1 MEWISFT
8 LLAATAWS
16 CVNVIDKYTLSK
28 LVKTPLLPL
37 IALGVVGLVAA
48 ILIILTRGLIFL
60 PARQLLLALL
70 AGSFYLLFVA
80 FYYQAIKIEEV
91 SKIMSLFYLSPIFTL
106 IGSSLLL
113 AERPGLIQVVAIAL
127 LVAGAMAM
135 SFKNLHSLNIN
146 KAAFFILLAAFSYA
160 LNQITTK
167 YLLSYA
173 DFWTIFTY
181 GRLGLF
187 ISLIPFIAIN
197 FKLIKTEIHRA
208 SNKSVLIIHFNQLLN
223 LSGVFFITIALTKGY
238 ASLVNGLVSIEPAL
252 VFIIST
258 GLSLFYPKLIKEN
271 IEGSELW
278 RKSIAIGLILAG
290 AVLIGF

>member
-28 LVKTPLLPL
+28 LVKTSLLPL
-37 IALGVVGLVAA
+37 MALGAVGLVAA
-48 ILIILTRGLIFL
+48 MVIILTRGLVFL
-60 PARQLLLALL
+60 PVQPLLLALL

-106 IGSSLLL
+106 IGSTLLL

-173 DFWTIFTY
+173 DFWSIFVY

-197 FKLIKTEIHRA
+197 FKLIKTEIHHA

-223 LSGVFFITIALTKGY
+223 LSGVFFITLALTKGY
-238 ASLVNGLVSIEPAL
+238 ASLVNGLASVEPAL
-252 VFIIST
+252 VFIMST
-258 GLSLFYPKLIKEN
+258 SLSLFYPKLIKEN
-271 IEGSELW
+271 IKGSELW